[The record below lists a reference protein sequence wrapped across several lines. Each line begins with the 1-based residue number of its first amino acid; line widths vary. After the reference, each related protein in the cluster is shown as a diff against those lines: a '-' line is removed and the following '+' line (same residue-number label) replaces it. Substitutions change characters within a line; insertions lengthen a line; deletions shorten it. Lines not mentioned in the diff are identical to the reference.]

1 MNKYTKICLVTLA
14 AVFGPLLLIGAFQF
28 WLVWKVAEAMHE
40 PAVADCYRSY
50 NMRFALKPIF
60 TDDTRISFNIAYSSM
75 IFDACSDHIEANQSV
90 DASGIQY
97 PVILVHCDSIL
108 VVGNKSTDFC
118 FHDNYYTIQYVEV
131 ELPDTIAMPCIMNEE
146 MAARV
151 ADRKP
156 VQTILPDIPQ
166 VRQFMESDHT
176 YRISA
181 LPNWSG
187 FQVWDSKNRL
197 ITDILKSDFPTEP
210 AEGTPAWK

>member
-1 MNKYTKICLVTLA
+1 MNKYTKICLVALA
-14 AVFGPLLLIGAFQF
+14 AVFGLLLLLGAFQF

-50 NMRFALKPIF
+50 DMRFALKPNF
-60 TDDTRISFNIAYSSM
+60 TDDTRISFYIAYSSM
-75 IFDACSDHIEANQSV
+75 TFDAYSDHIEANQSV
-90 DASGIQY
+90 DASGIHY
-97 PVILVHCDSIL
+97 PIIFVRNDSIL
-108 VVGNKSTDFC
+108 VVGNKDTDFS

-131 ELPDTIAMPCIMNEE
+131 ESPDTIAMPCIMNEE

-166 VRQFMESDHT
+166 VRQFMESGHT

-187 FQVWDSKNRL
+187 FQVWDNQNRL
-197 ITDILKSDFPTEP
+197 LTDILKSDFPTEP
-210 AEGTPAWK
+210 AEGTPARK